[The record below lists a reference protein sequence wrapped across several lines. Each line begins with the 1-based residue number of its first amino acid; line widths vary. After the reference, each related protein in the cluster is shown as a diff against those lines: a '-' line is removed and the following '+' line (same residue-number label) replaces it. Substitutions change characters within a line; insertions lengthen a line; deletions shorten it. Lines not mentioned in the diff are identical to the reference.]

1 MRLTLCN
8 EQLKTFASDTIFAA
22 KKGGDR
28 LARQYKNARKS
39 QKLIVKDAAAKLDV
53 SPSTLGAWES
63 ERKAPSIESLEAM
76 ADLYQ
81 VSTDY
86 LLGREETTPTPSLPL
101 PGEVLKIYHGK
112 SVWSSDYGWV
122 LVNSIKS
129 VLICVDGSMIS
140 FENAGSVYAAQ
151 PPFYEASLPNSK
163 PLSKQELQN
172 CQEVW
177 LEPIS
182 HDTELREQLRGTYKV
197 YEHWAENNF
206 GNRFSLDTYGVKWL
220 AFSIK

>member
-1 MRLTLCN
+1 
-8 EQLKTFASDTIFAA
+8 
-22 KKGGDR
+22 
-28 LARQYKNARKS
+28 
-39 QKLIVKDAAAKLDV
+39 
-53 SPSTLGAWES
+53 
-63 ERKAPSIESLEAM
+63 M

-129 VLICVDGSMIS
+129 VLVCVDGSMIP

-163 PLSKQELQN
+163 PLSKQEIQN
-172 CQEVW
+172 YQEVW